1 MRLMVFAAVLIAAC
15 AFGLSASQAQTTP
28 KIRVATTPIDLGAEA
43 LYAAELGLFK
53 KAGLDVDLGV
63 LTNGTAVAA
72 AVSGGSIDIG
82 QSNLVALA
90 DAHGKGFPFVVVA
103 PAGYYSS
110 KAPTTIMI
118 TAANSPIKTAKDL
131 DGKVVTVVAL
141 RDITQVG
148 ASSWLV
154 QNGADLS
161 SVKFVEVPQPAVC
174 TAITAGRADAGVVS
188 EPFQSVALANGCRV
202 LAACHDTIGKEFL
215 VGAWFST
222 NAWADA
228 HPDLVKRFR
237 AVIVETARWANTH
250 REESAKIL
258 EKYTKLALPPQMK
271 RVVFAEKSDPAQMQP
286 LINAA
291 AKYGAL
297 KAPFPAADLLS
308 RY

>member
-148 ASSWLV
+148 ASS
-154 QNGADLS
+154 
-161 SVKFVEVPQPAVC
+161 
-174 TAITAGRADAGVVS
+174 
-188 EPFQSVALANGCRV
+188 
-202 LAACHDTIGKEFL
+202 
-215 VGAWFST
+215 
-222 NAWADA
+222 
-228 HPDLVKRFR
+228 RFR
-237 AVIVETARWANTH
+237 SLPCAPRSQRAAPTPASFRSRSRASRLRTGAASWPLVMTR
-250 REESAKIL
+250 SAK
-258 EKYTKLALPPQMK
+258 
-271 RVVFAEKSDPAQMQP
+271 SSSS
-286 LINAA
+286 
-291 AKYGAL
+291 
-297 KAPFPAADLLS
+297 APGSARTPGPTLTRIWSSAS
-308 RY
+308 VR